1 MTKSSSDAKAH
12 LGHTE
17 LNGDKYRG
25 KCKSVWSQTSH
36 YKETIPI
43 MQKTLNIIPLQQRR
57 KSKIC
62 FEQIVQL

>member
-25 KCKSVWSQTSH
+25 K
-36 YKETIPI
+36 
-43 MQKTLNIIPLQQRR
+43 MQICVISNITLQRDNTDNAENT
-57 KSKIC
+57 KYNTTTAKKK
-62 FEQIVQL
+62 V